1 MAQMLA
7 DGAAKVTWVL
17 AVTNIAA
24 PTVAELT
31 AVGNVDL
38 ECFITADGLNLSADE
53 GTVDNAVLCDT
64 TDYELPG
71 RSKWN
76 LELTMQRHLA
86 VADDKP
92 YQAIKRGSNAFV
104 VIRYGLPYTT
114 AYAAAQSVLTFTAT
128 AGLQRPLPIER
139 ETVIRFTQKI
149 FTSGPSDA
157 DAAVAA

>member
-1 MAQMLA
+1 
-7 DGAAKVTWVL
+7 VL
-17 AVTNIAA
+17 AVTNVAA

-64 TDYELPG
+64 EDYELPG

-76 LELTMQRHLA
+76 LELTMQRHLD

-92 YQAIKRGSNAFV
+92 YQSIKRGSNGFV

-114 AYAAAQSVLTFTAT
+114 AYAAGQSVMVFTVT
-128 AGLQRPLPIER
+128 AGAQRPLPIER
-139 ETVIRFTQKI
+139 EAVVRYMQKM
-149 FTSGPSDA
+149 FVSGPSDD